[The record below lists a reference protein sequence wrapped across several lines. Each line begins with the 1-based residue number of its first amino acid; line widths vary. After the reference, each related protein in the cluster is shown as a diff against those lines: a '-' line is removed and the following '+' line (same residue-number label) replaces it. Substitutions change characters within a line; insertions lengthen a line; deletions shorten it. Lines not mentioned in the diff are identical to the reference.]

1 MRMPRW
7 LHSFLYGSPT
17 ALVAVPPTQEIAASK
32 ALAEAQGRTSLIFDS
47 HIMTEAASSKNP
59 QAVSLAW
66 DEGRAFGYNV
76 APQSSWMGMTPRE
89 RKETLLSIFLA
100 NPWASNC
107 IDTIALYITSG
118 GYTIEPRVDKPDE
131 RQRDDIEAFLQRINE
146 DWDFDQ
152 YVYDQLT
159 DEDIF
164 GECFTEFTMKGGK
177 PYQLFPIDNLT
188 MDTEHDKYGRVT
200 RYKQQLT
207 STSKINYLN
216 PKTIIRWWNP
226 HKRAKVDPFSP
237 LEGVQ
242 DAILLD
248 KKMTNWSTT
257 FFQKG
262 AKFPF
267 SVEGISDQDEADRFL
282 TWFKANY
289 TGEKNAQTP
298 FVAWGGATLK
308 PMGKGSIDIDFDK
321 GLDRQQAIVLANF
334 HVPPSIAC
342 ISETGNRL
350 TDMSDSQR
358 KILQYIACDPRRRR
372 FFEKFNYRLIHPFF
386 GTDYYVSSRYAD
398 FRDDESLAK
407 VADTRIRN
415 GSMLIDEVRQE
426 MGKDA
431 YPDGVGQVPVIV
443 VTRDVVPIER
453 LAQMSDEQ
461 ARTVQQAADAAD
473 LNNQLL
479 KEKVDQAKNPPE
491 SAPLQ
496 KGQQGVPSNATMP
509 PKTKKQPEEPQ
520 ESASD
525 RPAVVQ
531 QRTGMMVAFLLDP
544 KTAQQLAIP
553 GGEPADDLHITLA
566 YLGDTADFVGS
577 IDHLVG
583 TIDLFARTMQPLAG
597 RVSGI
602 GRFITDGEDVTPVY
616 ASVDMEGLQS
626 FHDELIDHLSSL
638 GYDAASNFAY
648 NPHITLAYIGSDASM
663 PVEDIANVPL
673 HFDKVCLAI
682 GDERHFFKL
691 GSDSLPPSRENHE
704 EQETHQE
711 SRETDD
717 VRPGQDEGQGAVAL
731 SEIDEPGHKEAG
743 TGGSASVADQRKAE
757 LTSWIASLFQAMKA
771 RGEELAPSL
780 DHAASFYAFNDQE
793 QAALAQKLAEVNIAA
808 QQFSYNRDMV
818 AVGLAQPTEE
828 GLFSKVGDV
837 LSWGREQVTLI
848 ASTMKD
854 MLSNFV
860 SGLAPDAK
868 VAEAVGGWIDRYA
881 DYKAPQ
887 IANVTW
893 GTGANDG
900 SMQAIEDIVE
910 AAKDPSKAVSTDQ
923 VRVKV
928 VPSYSSADFCAD
940 YAGKD
945 YSIPEYLQLGISW
958 PAHPNCRHSIE
969 MVRKDGD
976 EA

>member
-7 LHSFLYGSPT
+7 LDWLLYGGST
-17 ALVAVPPTQEIAASK
+17 QLVAVPPVQEIAVLK
-32 ALAEAQGRTSLIFDS
+32 QAEEARGRSSLIFDS

-76 APQSSWMGMTPRE
+76 APQNWMGMTPRE

-131 RQRDDIEAFLQRINE
+131 RQRDDIEAFLRRINE

-164 GECFTEFTMKGGK
+164 GECFTEFTMKQGK
-177 PYQLFPIDNLT
+177 PYQLFPIDCLT

-207 STSKINYLN
+207 STSVVNVLD
-216 PKTIIRWWNP
+216 PKTIVRWWNP

-237 LEGVQ
+237 LEGIQ

-248 KKMTNWSTT
+248 KKMVNWTTT

-321 GLDRQQAIVLANF
+321 GLDRQQSIVLANF

-386 GTDYYVSSRYAD
+386 GEDYYVSTRYAD
-398 FRDDESLAK
+398 LRSETDLAK
-407 VADTRIRN
+407 VADMQVRN
-415 GSMLIDEVRQE
+415 GTRLIDEVRQE
-426 MGKDA
+426 EGKDA
-431 YPDGVGQVPVIV
+431 YPDGIGQVPVIV
-443 VTRDVVPIER
+443 VTREVIPVPR
-453 LAQMSDEQ
+453 LKDLENEQKQTAQV
-461 ARTVQQAADAAD
+461 T
-473 LNNQLL
+473 L
-479 KEKVDQAKNPPE
+479 DQAKANADLAQTKAKQAKENPE
-491 SAPLQ
+491 AALSQ
-496 KGQQGVPSNATMP
+496 KGQQSDTSNATP
-509 PKTKKQPEEPQ
+509 AKKAKQDDGEGEGSQ

-531 QRTGMMVAFLLDP
+531 QHTGMMVAFTLDP
-544 KTAQQLAIP
+544 KTSQQLTIP
-553 GGEPADDLHITLA
+553 GGEPPEDMHITLA
-566 YLGDTADFVGS
+566 YLGDTTDFMGN

-583 TIDLFARTMQPLAG
+583 TIDLFARTMQPLSG

-602 GRFITDGEDVTPVY
+602 GRFITDGQDVTPVY

-626 FHDELIDHLSSL
+626 FHDELLDVLTSM
-638 GYDAASNFAY
+638 GYEPASTFTY
-648 NPHITLAYIGSDASM
+648 NPHITLAYIDSDAPM
-663 PVEDIANVPL
+663 PVEDISNVPL
-673 HFDKVCLAI
+673 HFDTLCLAV
-682 GDERHFFKL
+682 GDTRHFFKL
-691 GSDSLPPSRENHE
+691 GGDSLPPTKENHE
-704 EQETHQE
+704 EQETHQ
-711 SRETDD
+711 
-717 VRPGQDEGQGAVAL
+717 GQGN
-731 SEIDEPGHKEAG
+731 EPLYPTQESLGRDSV
-743 TGGSASVADQRKAE
+743 TGESTADQGKAE
-757 LTSWIASLFQAMKA
+757 LTSWITSLFSTMKERGASLSPTTAT
-771 RGEELAPSL
+771 
-780 DHAASFYAFNDQE
+780 AASAYTFSDQE
-793 QAALAQKLAEVNIAA
+793 QAELAQKLAEVNVAA
-808 QQFSYNRDMV
+808 QHFAYERDMV
-818 AVGLAQPTEE
+818 AVGLAQSPTEE

-837 LSWGREQVTLI
+837 LSWGREQVASIT
-848 ASTMKD
+848 STMQE
-854 MLSNFV
+854 MLSNFL
-860 SGLAPDAK
+860 SGLTADAK
-868 VAEAVGGWIDRYA
+868 VAEQVGGWIDRYSA
-881 DYKAPQ
+881 YKSPQ
-887 IANVTW
+887 IANVAW

-900 SMQAIEDIVE
+900 SMTAIEDIID
-910 AAKDPSKAVSTDQ
+910 AATDPNKPATISTDQ
-923 VRVKV
+923 VRIKV
-928 VPSYSSADFCAD
+928 VPSYSSSDACAD
-940 YAGKD
+940 YAGHD
-945 YSIPEYLQLGISW
+945 YGINEYLQLGVSW
-958 PAHPNCRHSIE
+958 PAHPSCRHSIE
-969 MVRKDGD
+969 VVRKDDG
-976 EA
+976 ES